1 MKKYFRST
9 PPPHAWSD
17 SRYRS
22 FSQLFP
28 ANTYVPQRLTLNS
41 LSAYHS
47 GQGGGTATCFIS
59 FPEYVSV
66 PAKATEVTAAT
77 PNRANISFFILFLL
91 RLSVSNKTKLTT
103 SLDAA
108 ILSRSSKIA
117 RNNFRSFLGLLSF
130 EFRPGICVGD

>member
-9 PPPHAWSD
+9 PPHHAWSD

-47 GQGGGTATCFIS
+47 GQGGGAATCFIS
-59 FPEYVSV
+59 FPEYSV
-66 PAKATEVTAAT
+66 PAKAAEAMAPH
-77 PNRANISFFILFLL
+77 PNRHSINLFILFLL
-91 RLSVSNKTKLTT
+91 W
-103 SLDAA
+103 
-108 ILSRSSKIA
+108 
-117 RNNFRSFLGLLSF
+117 LSF
-130 EFRPGICVGD
+130 RFTLQTR

>member
-22 FSQLFP
+22 SSQLFP

-47 GQGGGTATCFIS
+47 GQGGGAATCFIS
-59 FPEYVSV
+59 LPEYSV
-66 PAKATEVTAAT
+66 PAKAAEAIT
-77 PNRANISFFILFLL
+77 PNPNRHNTSLFIYFSFWLSFPFLL
-91 RLSVSNKTKLTT
+91 QTFWSVQVNKKVRSLSGCRESEP
-103 SLDAA
+103 
-108 ILSRSSKIA
+108 R
-117 RNNFRSFLGLLSF
+117 R
-130 EFRPGICVGD
+130 

>member
-1 MKKYFRST
+1 MKKYFKST

-41 LSAYHS
+41 RSAYHS
-47 GQGGGTATCFIS
+47 GQGGGAATCFIS

-66 PAKATEVTAAT
+66 PAKATGAIAAMANR
-77 PNRANISFFILFLL
+77 PNMNFFIYFSFW
-91 RLSVSNKTKLTT
+91 LSLPFTPT
-103 SLDAA
+103 SWSVQVNNETRYA
-108 ILSRSSKIA
+108 SGCREFGWVVQNCKI
-117 RNNFRSFLGLLSF
+117 FFHL
-130 EFRPGICVGD
+130 II